1 MEWAGWIVAAVF
13 GAFAGWMVQRERAQ
27 QRTRDASLSVLRD
40 QLMERDR
47 DLSEHRASSQRR
59 LRATEDE
66 AKHAVSG
73 LAKNLLP
80 VEDAL
85 QRALRAQGDAQS
97 YRDGVALVI
106 RQLETELA
114 AFGVKPVQVQ
124 AGDLFDPHIHESVAA
139 ASGVAEGELC
149 VVSVERRGW
158 WLHERLLR
166 PAEVVVGYRVVAAP
180 AAVPVLPGALQAE
193 PTEIEL
199 AADEVLAA
207 IRATEDEDDER
218 TGEVR
223 APKPSPDPISLLDTQ
238 VLNPRAPLD
247 SAHDT
252 AAPED
257 APPSEPGPISL
268 GPEEP
273 TAELEFTRLKP

>member
-1 MEWAGWIVAAVF
+1 MEWAGWIVAAIF
-13 GAFAGWMVQRERAQ
+13 GALAGWLVQRERAQ
-27 QRTRDASLSVLRD
+27 QQARDASLSVLRD
-40 QLMERDR
+40 QVMERDR
-47 DLSEHRASSQRR
+47 DLSEQRASSQRR

-124 AGDLFDPHIHESVAA
+124 VGDLFDPHVHESVAA

-166 PAEVVVGYRVVAAP
+166 PAEVVVGYRVVAP
-180 AAVPVLPGALQAE
+180 AAVPALPGALNAE

-207 IRATEDEDDER
+207 IRATEDEDEER

-223 APKPSPDPISLLDTQ
+223 APKAGPDPISLLDTQ
-238 VLNPRAPLD
+238 VLAPRALLD
-247 SAHDT
+247 SAEGEVV
-252 AAPED
+252 AAQD
-257 APPSEPGPISL
+257 APLSEPGPVSL

-273 TAELEFTRLKP
+273 TAELEFMRPKL